1 MGRTVE
7 DILAEWRRA
16 EAERGNDQ
24 DPDVEAR
31 IERLRREHA
40 AAVAMLQAE
49 ADELGKPPRLTL
61 PTEA

>member
-7 DILAEWRRA
+7 VILAEWRRA
-16 EAERGNDQ
+16 EADRGNDQ

-40 AAVAMLQAE
+40 DAVAMLQDE